1 MMIDKAKTYKRA
13 VARRY
18 LPVSSEE
25 IVSKVRE
32 ADKYY
37 LSTKFD
43 GHLYIL
49 IYENKKASLIN
60 HFGTIHHDLPL
71 LKKAEELLQK
81 ADVAKAYIPGEL
93 YLQQRER
100 TYVFDLVAAL
110 DDKSEEIAFAAFD
123 ILSIDDQEYDLK
135 NWEEKFAKLDELFSE
150 DGLVHSVGNKA
161 VESRKDI
168 VDFFNRF
175 GFGFFLLVEVVEF
188 VGLSFRFFFL
198 FVLLFIKL
206 FSCS

>member
-1 MMIDKAKTYKRA
+1 MLIDKAKTYKRA

-49 IYENKKASLIN
+49 IYEDKKASLVN
-60 HFGTIHHDLPL
+60 HFGTIYNDLPL
-71 LKKAEELLQK
+71 LKEAEELLEK
-81 ADVAKAYIPGEL
+81 AGIAKAYIPGEL
-93 YLQQRER
+93 YLQQSER

-135 NWEEKFAKLDELFSE
+135 NWEEKLTKLCALFPE
-150 DGLVHSVGNKA
+150 DGPVHSVGNKA

-168 VDFFNRF
+168 VI
-175 GFGFFLLVEVVEF
+175 
-188 VGLSFRFFFL
+188 
-198 FVLLFIKL
+198 FISK
-206 FSCS
+206 

>member
-18 LPVSSEE
+18 LPE

-49 IYENKKASLIN
+49 IYEDKKASLVN
-60 HFGTIHHDLPL
+60 HFGTVHNDLPL
-71 LKKAEELLQK
+71 LKKAEELLEK
-81 ADVAKAYIPGEL
+81 GKGIFTGIAKAYIPGEL
-93 YLQQRER
+93 YLQQSER
-100 TYVFDLVAAL
+100 TYVFDLVAIL
-110 DDKSEEIAFAAFD
+110 DDKSEEISFKDKKLSAFD

-135 NWEEKFAKLDELFSE
+135 NGKKNSKSLMNYFQETVQYIQWEI
-150 DGLVHSVGNKA
+150 
-161 VESRKDI
+161 R
-168 VDFFNRF
+168 
-175 GFGFFLLVEVVEF
+175 LLKVV
-188 VGLSFRFFFL
+188 RT
-198 FVLLFIKL
+198 LLIFISK
-206 FSCS
+206 